1 MTHDAW
7 ERGERLT
14 IHNATKAQLRQMLK
28 DEKSVTARLYSENQE
43 LKGAVDTLTRYCGTA
58 VTLLQ
63 EAGLYEKYL
72 EAIGEENDA
81 VER

>member
-14 IHNATKAQLRQMLK
+14 IHNATKAQLKQMLE

-43 LKGAVDTLTRYCGTA
+43 LKGAVDTLT
-58 VTLLQ
+58 VTKNRINRNYPISPLMVR
-63 EAGLYEKYL
+63 A
-72 EAIGEENDA
+72 A
-81 VER
+81 